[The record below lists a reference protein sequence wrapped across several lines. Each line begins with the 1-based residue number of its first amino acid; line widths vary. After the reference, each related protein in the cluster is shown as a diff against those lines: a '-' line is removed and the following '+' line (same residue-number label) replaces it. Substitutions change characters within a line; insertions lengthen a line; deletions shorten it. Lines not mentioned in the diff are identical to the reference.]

1 MSKKFFRR
9 GLIKHHFAFF
19 GILMVIAFAVIY
31 GVWTGDVNV
40 ISPHI
45 SDHEKEQDVFKKEAG
60 FEDKQYFIEKRKS
73 ENDGGL
79 IKELDEEIVLYP
91 EIENLENA
99 ENQNSGNP
107 DPTETHDQHHE
118 NELEDFDGSD
128 RTENSDHKMGTYTDE
143 HVKQELKSILKN
155 ENIALPTKTDQKTFV
170 FEKYF
175 DFSGED
181 IMIYL
186 HIQKTGG
193 TTFGRQ
199 LVENLPNLCEPRF
212 DKSGKAL
219 KRRHCGRKVENSE
232 NSKNSEKK
240 TDYTSEN
247 TWIFSRFSTGWACG
261 LHADYTELNECL
273 PEYWESRYKQMNLS
287 SFADR
292 VSSKKVKWITTLR
305 DPVRRYISEWQH
317 VSRGA
322 TWKNSKLRCDG
333 KNHGW
338 IGRKDFERSKQA
350 RISDQGGIF
359 DRQSMSNAVY
369 PYGFS
374 QVQPC
379 WEIDGCKTGYSQSSI
394 NQQNELD
401 SEQNDLENSENQKNS
416 ENSKTSQNPDHTSNC
431 GINSWKGVTL
441 NTFLNCSFNLAA
453 NRQVRMLADLSEVGI
468 NCYSDIFPLKTNTK
482 YSKTMARILE
492 SAKKNLRDRISF
504 FTLTEYQRLSQY
516 LFEKTFNKNFNVK
529 FVQKESTVA
538 GSYMGRGDGEVQK
551 ISEAEVERIRQ
562 ANKYDIELYK
572 YAKEIFH
579 QRIKYFRKQDCESD
593 NADNE
598 FKTKNC

>member
-1 MSKKFFRR
+1 LIS
-9 GLIKHHFAFF
+9 GLDDEIIVHSDLGRDF
-19 GILMVIAFAVIY
+19 VEDS
-31 GVWTGDVNV
+31 DV
-40 ISPHI
+40 
-45 SDHEKEQDVFKKEAG
+45 
-60 FEDKQYFIEKRKS
+60 S
-73 ENDGGL
+73 ENQ
-79 IKELDEEIVLYP
+79 
-91 EIENLENA
+91 
-99 ENQNSGNP
+99 ENQENSQILDNP
-107 DPTETHDQHHE
+107 ENPEPTHDQHHE
-118 NELEDFDGSD
+118 NELEDFTGSD
-128 RTENSDHKMGTYTDE
+128 RTENLNHVKGTYSE
-143 HVKQELKSILKN
+143 EFVKQELKSILKN
-155 ENIALPTKTDQKTFV
+155 DNIPLPTESDQKTFV
-170 FEKYF
+170 FENYF

-199 LVENLPNLCEPRF
+199 LVENLDLCEPRL
-212 DKSGKAL
+212 DKSGKQL
-219 KRRHCGRKVENSE
+219 KRRHCGRVKNTENSE
-232 NSKNSEKK
+232 NPENPENPKNQ
-240 TDYTSEN
+240 DFTSEN

-273 PEYWESRYKQMNLS
+273 PEYWEGRYKQMNLS

-292 VSSKKVKWITTLR
+292 VSNQKVKWITTLR

-350 RISDQGGIF
+350 RISDGGGIY
-359 DRQSMSNAVY
+359 DRQTTNAVY

-379 WEIDGCKTGYSQSSI
+379 WEIDGCKTDYSQSSV
-394 NQQNELD
+394 
-401 SEQNDLENSENQKNS
+401 NDDPKNTENAS
-416 ENSKTSQNPDHTSNC
+416 NSKTSQNSKNTQTSDSTSSTSSTSNC

-441 NTFLNCSFNLAA
+441 NNFLNCSFNLAA

-468 NCYSDIFPLKTNTK
+468 NCYSDIFPVKTNKK
-482 YSKTMARILE
+482 YTRTMSRILE
-492 SAKKNLRDRISF
+492 SAKKNLRDKISF

-529 FVQKESTVA
+529 FVQKSTTVA
-538 GSYMGRGDGEVQK
+538 GSYMNGENSEVQK
-551 ISEAEVERIRQ
+551 ISEAEVERIKQ
-562 ANKYDIELYK
+562 ANRYDIELYK

-579 QRIKYFRKQDCESD
+579 QRIKYFRKQDCESE
-593 NADNE
+593 DNE